1 MSINLI
7 AMVQPRQDSANG
19 SVSIPECLIVNNV
32 TIDKD
37 NNVIPDVSYMY
48 RNIKCLQIMTS

>member
-37 NNVIPDVSYMY
+37 INVIPDVSYIYQM
-48 RNIKCLQIMTS
+48 MTN